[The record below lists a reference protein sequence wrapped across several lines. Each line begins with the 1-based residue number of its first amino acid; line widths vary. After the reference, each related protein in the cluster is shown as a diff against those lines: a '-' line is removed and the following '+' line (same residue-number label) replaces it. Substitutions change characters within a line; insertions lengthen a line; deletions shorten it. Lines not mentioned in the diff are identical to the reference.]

1 MGAEIPIPIQESVRD
16 LLRDL
21 LGTGIAVD
29 KTDPL
34 VFDDEENV
42 MGVVAQ
48 YIDDN
53 DVMAAMCVAD
63 HKFVCYSGAA
73 LSMVPAAAA
82 NDSIRRNEMPENLL
96 DNYSE
101 VVNIMSRLL
110 NSSTSIH
117 LRLGK
122 VHVVPG
128 DLPQEVQD
136 AMSNPSLRR
145 DYVVTMTG
153 YGSGRVSM
161 LLV

>member
-1 MGAEIPIPIQESVRD
+1 MGSEIPIPIQEAVRD

-21 LGTGIAVD
+21 IGTGVAVD

-34 VFDDEENV
+34 IFDDEENT
-42 MGVVAQ
+42 MGVIAE

-53 DVMAAMCVAD
+53 DVLTALCLAD
-63 HKFVCYSGAA
+63 HNFVCYSGAA

-82 NDSIRRNEMPENLL
+82 NESIRRKELPDNLL

-110 NSSTSIH
+110 NSSTSPH

-128 DLPQEVQD
+128 VIPESVQEV
-136 AMSNPSLRR
+136 MKSPSLRR
-145 DYVVTMTG
+145 DYAVTMTG
-153 YGSGRVSM
+153 YGSGNISM